1 MHSAVFNGSVNDTKA
16 AKLEA
21 MVVEMEERKRERKS
35 ERSCDFLAPLA
46 RTLDNFDPISFKRT
60 NISTK
65 SENCGS
71 SEKWEG
77 CRLRVAKIRDRNQDE
92 ILRKCKRKE
101 EREREE
107 DEYKIEPKGKMWNVE
122 RTGEKDITNSS
133 EPTVYMY
140 IYQRDLTY

>member
-1 MHSAVFNGSVNDTKA
+1 
-16 AKLEA
+16 
-21 MVVEMEERKRERKS
+21 MVVEMEEKEKERESK
-35 ERSCDFLAPLA
+35 RSCDFLAPLA

-71 SEKWEG
+71 SEKRED
-77 CRLRVAKIRDRNQDE
+77 CRLRVAKIRDRNQVE

-101 EREREE
+101 EREREG
-107 DEYKIEPKGKMWNVE
+107 DEYEIEAKGKMRNVE

-133 EPTVYMY
+133 KPTVYMY
-140 IYQRDLTY
+140 THQRDLTY